1 VFHVFA
7 ATINPQLF
15 PSVTSHCVTRP
26 LTAFVCELIDRPG
39 KPTCNIEKY
48 EAAALCF
55 HQLSRPPQPTSPA
68 LSGSCGVTTLNT
80 ATTTAGAKTAA
91 TPRMP
96 SRTSL
101 TRQADALLSCAT
113 FKVRVDHIGLS
124 VHVFNHALSGVG
136 DLYTDPQIHTID
148 GRGMGLGNNGSKGI
162 QRWVASHRCNAICR
176 QLKLPQVG
184 ADAKPGMNAIA
195 WAAAMV
201 LIVFQICSAR

>member
-1 VFHVFA
+1 MQHREVRAPHLPFLNQSPLIMPVALMSENVYEVASTSARRTGTFK
-7 ATINPQLF
+7 AT
-15 PSVTSHCVTRP
+15 TS
-26 LTAFVCELIDRPG
+26 
-39 KPTCNIEKY
+39 
-48 EAAALCF
+48 
-55 HQLSRPPQPTSPA
+55 S
-68 LSGSCGVTTLNT
+68 T

-96 SRTSL
+96 SRTSRM
-101 TRQADALLSCAT
+101 RQADALLSCAT
-113 FKVRVDHIGLS
+113 FKVRADCIGLLARVLS
-124 VHVFNHALSGVG
+124 FALAGVG